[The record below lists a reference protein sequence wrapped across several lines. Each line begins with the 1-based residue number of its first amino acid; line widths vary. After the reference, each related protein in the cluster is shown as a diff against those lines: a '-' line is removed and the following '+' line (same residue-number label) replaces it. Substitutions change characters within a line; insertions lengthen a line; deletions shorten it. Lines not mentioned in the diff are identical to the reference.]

1 MTIKIPKEEANI
13 LKEIENNL
21 SNQIIELNSYPYF
34 FITATYT
41 TRNKTPLE
49 LENLKRLNHIS
60 ATHRLIR
67 RKLKE
72 HFKVEMVQMFQEKHQ
87 GYQQKWY
94 EGDKITDRKIEELF
108 LDLSNIQSD
117 EMLNNGRY
125 HSNIIISSINLESLL
140 EPPVNSKI
148 GKLLKK
154 PSQYKLGI
162 PIENCFPYHNENDLI
177 SDLIDACIRG
187 IDDIDNYGKHIN
199 VDVMED
205 EKHIRNVVHYCL
217 KDCRNQGTDFT
228 QIIDFENSDFLK
240 EEL

>member
-1 MTIKIPKEEANI
+1 MTIKIPKEEGRLLKI
-13 LKEIENNL
+13 LENNL
-21 SNQIIELNSYPYF
+21 SNQIIGLHSYPYF
-34 FITATYT
+34 FITVTYT

-72 HFKVEMVQMFQEKHQ
+72 HFEVDMVQMFLERHQ
-87 GYQQKWY
+87 GYQEKWHQG
-94 EGDKITDRKIEELF
+94 EKVSDRDIENL
-108 LDLSNIQSD
+108 LLNLSNIQSD
-117 EMLNNGRY
+117 EMVNNGRY

-140 EPPVNSKI
+140 EPPVNTKI

-154 PSQYKLGI
+154 QSNLFGV
-162 PIENCFPYHNENDLI
+162 PIGNCFPYHNEDDLI
-177 SDLIDACIRG
+177 EDLLNACIRD
-187 IDDIDNYGKHIN
+187 IDDVDANYGRAVK
-199 VDVMED
+199 VVVMED
-205 EKHIRNVVHYCL
+205 ENHIREKVHYCL

-228 QIIDFENSDFLK
+228 EIIDFANSDFLK